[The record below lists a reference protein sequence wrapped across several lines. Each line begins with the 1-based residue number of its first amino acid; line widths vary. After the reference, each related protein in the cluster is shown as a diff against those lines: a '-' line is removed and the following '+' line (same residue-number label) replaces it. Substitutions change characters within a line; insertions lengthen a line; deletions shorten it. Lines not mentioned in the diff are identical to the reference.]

1 MIWSN
6 RSGSMYG
13 GRGAAATT
21 NVTLLLTCVVA
32 VVLGTNLFCQQP
44 VASPQAP
51 APPDKP
57 DGTPAKPGQ
66 APPPAAND
74 PAQAPSVAG
83 PAPGTQTERVLVE
96 HVIDGDTCVLEGG
109 DRVRYIGINTAER
122 GMPFYETAK
131 QLNAHFIAGREIVLE
146 IDAKATDSY
155 GRRLAYVW
163 VDGILL
169 NELLVR
175 LGLAYCYVWKPNVRH
190 RLRLL
195 LAQQEARSAKL
206 GLWGAPPELVAPFYV
221 AARHA
226 HTFHRPECPKA
237 VLIPER
243 RLVFFV
249 SRNAA
254 IDKGFNPHRRCA
266 P

>member
-1 MIWSN
+1 MSWDS
-6 RSGSMYG
+6 RSESISG
-13 GRGAAATT
+13 GRGAAASA
-21 NVTLLLTCVVA
+21 NVTLLLLCVVA
-32 VVLGTNLFCQQP
+32 AVLGTNLFCQQP
-44 VASPQAP
+44 AASPQAP
-51 APPDKP
+51 TPPDKP
-57 DGTPAKPGQ
+57 DGTPSKPGQ
-66 APPPAAND
+66 APPPAAKDPEQTSPVNG
-74 PAQAPSVAG
+74 PAQ
-83 PAPGTQTERVLVE
+83 GTHTERVLVE

-131 QLNAHFIAGREIVLE
+131 VLNAKFIEGREILLE
-146 IDAKATDSY
+146 LDAKERDSY

-169 NELLVR
+169 NELMVR

-190 RLRLL
+190 RSRLL
-195 LAQQEARSAKL
+195 LAQQAARSARL

-221 AARHA
+221 AARHT

-237 VLIPER
+237 VLIPEK

-249 SRNAA
+249 SRNQA
-254 IDKGFNPHRRCA
+254 IDTGFNPHRRCA

>member
-1 MIWSN
+1 M
-6 RSGSMYG
+6 
-13 GRGAAATT
+13 
-21 NVTLLLTCVVA
+21 
-32 VVLGTNLFCQQP
+32 
-44 VASPQAP
+44 
-51 APPDKP
+51 
-57 DGTPAKPGQ
+57 
-66 APPPAAND
+66 
-74 PAQAPSVAG
+74 
-83 PAPGTQTERVLVE
+83 E

-131 QLNAHFIAGREIVLE
+131 QLNAHFIAGREVVLE
-146 IDAKATDSY
+146 FDAKDTDSY
-155 GRRLAYVW
+155 GRLLAYVW

-169 NELLVR
+169 KELMVR

-195 LAQQEARSAKL
+195 LAQQAARSARL

-221 AARHA
+221 AARHN

-237 VLIPER
+237 VQIAEKRLI
-243 RLVFFV
+243 FFV
-249 SRNAA
+249 SRNEA